1 MVTQCR
7 YTPCPTLLPAT
18 SGHTSSLRAM
28 SVTWTSGL
36 LLSVISYCTSL
47 GDECVL
53 GIVGE
58 SAILPCVYS
67 GAEELASVD
76 ISIEWR
82 LGSDVV
88 HRSESGEGSER
99 TQIMSYSNRTR
110 LSAAALQTGDF
121 SLQLS
126 DVIREDEQSYDCYI
140 SHPGLESSTPICTV
154 CLRVAAHFS
163 SPVLLNEVREGE
175 EARFTCHSSGG
186 FPEPAV
192 HWFLDQTEQHALDSA
207 HTQSTLI
214 PDSGL
219 YDVTSVLLVN
229 VTQDTTV
236 SCAIENL
243 LLNETLESLS
253 YGVEASP
260 VVGRASQA
268 MWMFSTTLCVLV
280 AVLVASAVVYQIKED
295 YDRKRNSNLHQV
307 VLEEDETKHSMLDME
322 RLDSLTETNV

>member
-1 MVTQCR
+1 MSNSDHLCFSTQCR
-7 YTPCPTLLPAT
+7 YPLYLTTRGDIGSYLISEGDVSDMDQWTAVECNHLLHIT
-18 SGHTSSLRAM
+18 R
-28 SVTWTSGL
+28 
-36 LLSVISYCTSL
+36 
-47 GDECVL
+47 E
-53 GIVGE
+53 
-58 SAILPCVYS
+58 
-67 GAEELASVD
+67 AEELASVD

-88 HRSESGEGSER
+88 HRSESGEGNER
-99 TQIMSYSNRTR
+99 TQIMSYRNRTQ
-110 LSAAALQTGDF
+110 LPEDALQTGDF

-126 DVIREDEQSYDCYI
+126 DVTREDDQSYDCYI
-140 SHPGLESSTPICTV
+140 SRPGLESSTPVCTV

-163 SPVLLNEVREGE
+163 SPVLLNEEVREGE
-175 EARFTCHSSGG
+175 ETRFTCHSSGG

-192 HWFLDQTEQHALDSA
+192 HWFVDQTEQPALDSV

-219 YDVTSVLLVN
+219 YNVTSVLLVN

-268 MWMFSTTLCVLV
+268 MWIFSTTLCVLV

-295 YDRKRNSNLHQV
+295 YDRKRNQNLQQV